1 MQLTFTVDIQKKVL
15 SFTNKRIAVTL
26 KRQASSKNTDGSN
39 NEEEEEEIE
48 DDSGIGT
55 WIYED
60 IREPEEE
67 NQEEVKRVHTD
78 LEMDE
83 DYVLTEDDRV
93 AEADCQKFKKFIAL
107 EEFRAFLTKVLR
119 GLYTQANTKLS
130 NLYQSDHLPVFSAVM
145 PINR

>member
-15 SFTNKRIAVTL
+15 SFTNKRIAATL

-60 IREPEEE
+60 REPEEE
-67 NQEEVKRVHTD
+67 DQEEVKRVHTD

-93 AEADCQKFKKFIAL
+93 AEASCQKFK
-107 EEFRAFLTKVLR
+107 
-119 GLYTQANTKLS
+119 NS
-130 NLYQSDHLPVFSAVM
+130 SP
-145 PINR
+145 

>member
-15 SFTNKRIAVTL
+15 SFTNKRIAATL

-39 NEEEEEEIE
+39 NEEEEEEEEEIE

-60 IREPEEE
+60 REPEEE
-67 NQEEVKRVHTD
+67 DQEEVKRVHTD

-83 DYVLTEDDRV
+83 DYTSSQKTTGLLKLTARNS
-93 AEADCQKFKKFIAL
+93 
-107 EEFRAFLTKVLR
+107 R
-119 GLYTQANTKLS
+119 NS
-130 NLYQSDHLPVFSAVM
+130 SP
-145 PINR
+145 

>member
-15 SFTNKRIAVTL
+15 SFTNKWIAATL

-60 IREPEEE
+60 REPEEE
-67 NQEEVKRVHTD
+67 DQEEVKRVHTD

-93 AEADCQKFKKFIAL
+93 AEAGCQKFKKFIAL
-107 EEFRAFLTKVLR
+107 EEFRAFLGLWLLR

>member
-15 SFTNKRIAVTL
+15 SFTNKRIAATL
-26 KRQASSKNTDGSN
+26 KRQASSKNTEVSN
-39 NEEEEEEIE
+39 NEEDEEEIE

-55 WIYED
+55 WIYEN
-60 IREPEEE
+60 REPEEE

-107 EEFRAFLTKVLR
+107 EEFSAFLTK
-119 GLYTQANTKLS
+119 GALYTGQHKA
-130 NLYQSDHLPVFSAVM
+130 Q
-145 PINR
+145 